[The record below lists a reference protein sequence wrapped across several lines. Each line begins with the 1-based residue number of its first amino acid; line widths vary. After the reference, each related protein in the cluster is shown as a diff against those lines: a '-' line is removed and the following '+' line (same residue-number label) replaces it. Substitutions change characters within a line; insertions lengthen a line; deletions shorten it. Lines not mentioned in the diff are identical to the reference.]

1 MESWK
6 RSKTASSPNS
16 RAFDEA
22 IAPELAEIT
31 AEVEATIQ
39 SARDQI
45 ESLLSCPTQP
55 DALKLREAVRAM
67 IERVTISRHESGMI
81 EVAVRGRFAGVMAAA
96 GLVERYGLRQQKAPE
111 AGTSGAHLSVVAGA
125 GFEPAAFRL

>member
-1 MESWK
+1 M
-6 RSKTASSPNS
+6 
-16 RAFDEA
+16 
-22 IAPELAEIT
+22 
-31 AEVEATIQ
+31 EATIQ
-39 SARDQI
+39 AARDQI

-96 GLVERYGLRQQKAPE
+96 GLVERYGLKQQKAP
-111 AGTSGAHLSVVAGA
+111 ARWR
-125 GFEPAAFRL
+125 RL